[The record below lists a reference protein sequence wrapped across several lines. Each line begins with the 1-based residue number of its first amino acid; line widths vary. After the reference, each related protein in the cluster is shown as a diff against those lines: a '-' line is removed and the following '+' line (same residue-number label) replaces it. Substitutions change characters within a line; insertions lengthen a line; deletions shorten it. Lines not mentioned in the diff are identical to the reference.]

1 MKYLLIAILLLTT
14 PAYAKECCIYNDK
27 EFQLSQ
33 EREIKNIL
41 RKKFYKNGE
50 AKKIKLHACKKY
62 WEIVNA

>member
-1 MKYLLIAILLLTT
+1 MRYLIIAILLIAT

-33 EREIKNIL
+33 ESEIKNIL

-50 AKKIKLHACKKY
+50 AKKIKQSACKKY
-62 WEIVNA
+62 WEIKDA